1 MQGRDSS
8 WDVLS
13 YLAPKPIHPPLLP
26 FSVICRRSGN
36 ERFRPS
42 EKTSPSTDTFY
53 IWTAAPPSSP
63 LLSNFLSVA
72 VSCDLLSTPIR
83 EVRWKTRGGEGTLL
97 LTSSSFL
104 SLSFWNVRRET
115 ERVGWDFRCV
125 ANCLIQLPLETVM
138 RKGSLLN
145 PKYVKSVFLPLSFMK
160 TTLVCY
166 GPYARHCVPNPFA
179 QRCCSSQFFV
189 WILDSADFCSNA
201 RKNTAVFSSTQDR
214 IKVMFIYD
222 VMFGAL

>member
-1 MQGRDSS
+1 MSSHSSKKKKPQATRHRGAEILQTLHTFIVRLSPWKILPRQNPPNTAGQPHSSILETPFTVFSSSPLLHQGMQGRDSS

-36 ERFRPS
+36 ERFPPS

-138 RKGSLLN
+138 RRGR
-145 PKYVKSVFLPLSFMK
+145 Y
-160 TTLVCY
+160 
-166 GPYARHCVPNPFA
+166 
-179 QRCCSSQFFV
+179 
-189 WILDSADFCSNA
+189 
-201 RKNTAVFSSTQDR
+201 
-214 IKVMFIYD
+214 
-222 VMFGAL
+222 